1 MRGWN
6 KVLFFIQIFIVILI
20 AMAYT
25 ELASAHT
32 RLALDGVV
40 PPRTDNSGIKT
51 GPCGGYPPTVNPPTF
66 LPGEQITV
74 QWEETINHPGY
85 FTIAFSPANDT
96 GFQDNILARIDDTQ
110 NNLNDMPHFYS
121 ETITLPNIECDNCT
135 LQLIQ
140 YMTERDPPSL
150 YYSCGDLRLAAAEPD
165 TPPAPVQNVVSAN
178 GNNETSL
185 SWEYAGSTNLQTI
198 ILQSTS
204 PITDTPQNGQV
215 LYQNDF
221 VGAAVVVYA
230 GSDSQFVATNLVAGQ
245 IYYYAL
251 YAYNEAGLYSDPV
264 FIDET
269 ATEIV
274 DDTQPPQPVTNVTGT
289 AGDASVELSWIN
301 PADDFYKV
309 LIVWDANPIIIDPID
324 THRYEP
330 GDDIGTGHVVFNGL
344 GNKAT
349 ITGLINGE
357 NYYFRIYAHDGSFNY
372 AGGADTSVF
381 IPSGGVNQKPVVS
394 LTVSQNGAPVSMV
407 YPDKGDVTVTAIIE
421 DDSDISQ
428 ATITWAGTDNR
439 IVDSDTV
446 PDTLTF
452 DPSQLPDGN
461 YTIRV
466 AVADNGNP
474 PQTTTA
480 EMSLKLSLNGGGELG
495 AGSVGHLGLVLLLL
509 ILQRYYA
516 MKTRRI

>member
-1 MRGWN
+1 
-6 KVLFFIQIFIVILI
+6 
-20 AMAYT
+20 
-25 ELASAHT
+25 
-32 RLALDGVV
+32 
-40 PPRTDNSGIKT
+40 
-51 GPCGGYPPTVNPPTF
+51 
-66 LPGEQITV
+66 
-74 QWEETINHPGY
+74 
-85 FTIAFSPANDT
+85 
-96 GFQDNILARIDDTQ
+96 
-110 NNLNDMPHFYS
+110 
-121 ETITLPNIECDNCT
+121 
-135 LQLIQ
+135 
-140 YMTERDPPSL
+140 
-150 YYSCGDLRLAAAEPD
+150 
-165 TPPAPVQNVVSAN
+165 
-178 GNNETSL
+178 
-185 SWEYAGSTNLQTI
+185 
-198 ILQSTS
+198 
-204 PITDTPQNGQV
+204 
-215 LYQNDF
+215 
-221 VGAAVVVYA
+221 
-230 GSDSQFVATNLVAGQ
+230 
-245 IYYYAL
+245 
-251 YAYNEAGLYSDPV
+251 
-264 FIDET
+264 
-269 ATEIV
+269 
-274 DDTQPPQPVTNVTGT
+274 
-289 AGDASVELSWIN
+289 
-301 PADDFYKV
+301 
-309 LIVWDANPIIIDPID
+309 
-324 THRYEP
+324 
-330 GDDIGTGHVVFNGL
+330 VVFNGL